1 MPDVRFDRY
10 YRYED
15 LTRILQG
22 YATACHERAG
32 VVTAHMELPGGV
44 ERG

>member
-15 LTRILQG
+15 LTRI
-22 YATACHERAG
+22 
-32 VVTAHMELPGGV
+32 VVTTRVELAGGV